1 MSDQTP
7 KDTERVGEEVLAE
20 AASVV
25 DSAAKSVKPV
35 KRRTSKAPVKKDR
48 PTAKRSEAKHE
59 SEDDARVGPI
69 TFTKQSIGELKKV
82 NWPTA
87 EQMRVYFIAVLI
99 FVLFVIAFV
108 SLFDVAFGALLLKIF
123 G

>member
-1 MSDQTP
+1 M
-7 KDTERVGEEVLAE
+7 
-20 AASVV
+20 
-25 DSAAKSVKPV
+25 
-35 KRRTSKAPVKKDR
+35 
-48 PTAKRSEAKHE
+48 
-59 SEDDARVGPI
+59 